1 MKPGTAVR
9 PWSLSRRLIVSLTV
23 SLGLLWLVAAALA
36 SWAAVHETNEIFD
49 SALQET
55 AQRLLALA
63 VDDID
68 DLADRAEDDGFEAE
82 DTIPLPGHDEYLV
95 YQFRDRNGR
104 VLLRS
109 HDAPHDPFAVPL
121 LHGFTDVAGQRVYT
135 EPSPDGKLVIQVAE
149 KQAHRY
155 RAMLRGL
162 ISLIVPLLLLP
173 PLAGLIIWRTVARGI
188 RPLRALREE
197 IASRGG
203 SNLEPLPEAG
213 LPNELTPIVRDVNR
227 LIERLGS
234 TLEAERAF
242 AANSAH
248 EMRTPVAAALAQ
260 VQRLGAELAGS
271 PQQARIHAIEDALRR
286 LASRVAKLLQLSRA
300 DSGVAVTSET
310 ADLLPIM
317 GLVIDEFAR
326 IPGYAGRIDFDSGP
340 ADRLAARIDID
351 AFAIVFRNL
360 LENALLHGDRAR
372 PVAVSIGGDRGIHIA
387 NGGPVVAPDVLR
399 RLTQRFVRGNTA
411 AEGSGLGLAIAE
423 KILDQAGGRLEL
435 RSPATGRADG
445 FEAIIRLP

>member
-1 MKPGTAVR
+1 MREAAATR
-9 PWSLSRRLIVSLTV
+9 PWSLSRRLIVSLTA
-23 SLGLLWLVAAALA
+23 SLGALWLLAAVLA

-63 VDDID
+63 VDDLD
-68 DLADRAEDDGFEAE
+68 DLTERAERDGFEAE

-109 HDAPHDPFAVPL
+109 HDAPEDPFPVPL
-121 LHGFTDVAGQRVYT
+121 VHGFAGLGGQRVYT
-135 EPSPDGKLVIQVAE
+135 ETSPDGKLVIQVAE

-155 RAMLRGL
+155 RALLRGL
-162 ISLIVPLLLLP
+162 ASLIVPLLLPP
-173 PLAGLIIWRTVARGI
+173 PLAGLIIWRTVGRSI

-197 IASRGG
+197 IARRSG
-203 SNLEPLPEAG
+203 SNLNPLPEAG
-213 LPNELTPIVRDVNR
+213 LPGELTPIVRDVNR
-227 LIERLGS
+227 LIERLGAA
-234 TLEAERAF
+234 LEAERAF

-260 VQRLGAELAGS
+260 VQRLGAELAGA
-271 PQQARIHAIEDALRR
+271 PQQARIHAIEEALRR
-286 LASRVAKLLQLSRA
+286 LADRLAKLLQLARA

-310 ADLLPIM
+310 SDLLPIIS
-317 GLVIDEFAR
+317 LVIDEYARMPAHAAR
-326 IPGYAGRIDFDSGP
+326 IDLDAGA
-340 ADRLAARIDID
+340 ADRLTARIDID
-351 AFAIVFRNL
+351 AFGIVLRNL
-360 LENALLHGDRAR
+360 LENALRHGDPAQPVKVSIAGDRA
-372 PVAVSIGGDRGIHIA
+372 IHVV
-387 NGGPVVAPDVLR
+387 NGGSAIAPEVLR
-399 RLTQRFVRGNTA
+399 RLTQRFVRGGTS

-435 RSPATGRADG
+435 HSPATGRKDG